1 MATKYQAVKLEF
13 NEAVKRLEEVMKE
26 KKNEFI
32 RDSAIKRFELAFDL
46 SWKAIKAF
54 LEEQGVTCS
63 SPMSCFKEA
72 YRQGVLEYKDVW
84 ISMVETRNKT
94 VHTYDMKLAEEVY
107 STLPKALE
115 AFQKLSLILENKH
128 MRRFVSF

>member
-1 MATKYQAVKLEF
+1 
-13 NEAVKRLEEVMKE
+13 MKE